1 MKIQAKTI
9 EEFFQASGEKEDDL
23 RKLDQ
28 IILETIPDV
37 QRGLK
42 VIPSISL
49 IAYWPKGM
57 SQDEWP
63 IVGLAPQKHHIS
75 LYVSGVKEG
84 QPLGEYYANRLG
96 KTNNG
101 KGCIRFSRLSDVS
114 IEGLQELLRDAL
126 KIRE

>member
-1 MKIQAKTI
+1 VKIQANTI
-9 EEFFQASGEKEDDL
+9 EEFFLASGEKENDL

-28 IILETIPDV
+28 IILDTIPGA
-37 QRGLK
+37 QRGLQ

-49 IAYWPKGM
+49 IAYWPAGM

-63 IVGLAPQKHHIS
+63 VVGLAPQKHHIS

-101 KGCIRFSRLSDVS
+101 KGCIRFRHLSDVS
-114 IEGLQELLRDAL
+114 FDGLEQLLRDAFHFG
-126 KIRE
+126 